1 MNLKVEGAT
10 TLNEGPFEDIR
21 GPERA
26 LVELAL
32 VMREQGDGTSSLV
45 LEMNDGNSPVKVVE
59 KGEDGTPFI
68 AIDKD
73 CDITFIL
80 SPKLRWW
87 FDNAAGGLK
96 MKKHLCQNLYRITKS
111 GKDKPTELTLHA
123 KWSRISRK
131 EACETECHPFNF
143 YVVLE
148 QPGGAKPLPIC
159 IDPDVKN
166 PPPGHS

>member
-87 FDNAAGGLK
+87 FDKASLPESLPHHQEREGQADRADPARQMVADLAERGVRDRMSPVQLLCCAGAARWRQAAADLHRPRRQESAAG
-96 MKKHLCQNLYRITKS
+96 
-111 GKDKPTELTLHA
+111 A
-123 KWSRISRK
+123 
-131 EACETECHPFNF
+131 
-143 YVVLE
+143 
-148 QPGGAKPLPIC
+148 
-159 IDPDVKN
+159 
-166 PPPGHS
+166 